1 MKTILVLYPLSEK
14 LVSQLQEVAT
24 DYKVVTD
31 TDSLT
36 DQDLQAVEIIIGWKK
51 DIGERVLYM
60 PNNSLKWI
68 QSFSAGVD
76 YFDLAEIARQNIQLT
91 SASGIHSSQIT
102 ETVMGMLLAKSRGI
116 QQSVLQQTARIWQDP
131 NDIIELAHKKLLIVG
146 TGKIGRHLAK
156 VAEVFELDVYGINRS
171 GYDLPHFIKN
181 YPQEDLLNVVGDMD
195 IVVNILPLTDETHH
209 LFDAKFF
216 KQMKNDAWFINVG
229 RGASVNT
236 NDLLEALRHQ
246 ELAFAGLD
254 VLEEE
259 PLDQHHP
266 IWSEP
271 NVLITPHI
279 AGNSNYYADRLIALF
294 TRNYHSYM
302 KDGTVC
308 ESVVNLT
315 EGY

>member
-1 MKTILVLYPLSEK
+1 
-14 LVSQLQEVAT
+14 
-24 DYKVVTD
+24 
-31 TDSLT
+31 
-36 DQDLQAVEIIIGWKK
+36 
-51 DIGERVLYM
+51 
-60 PNNSLKWI
+60 
-68 QSFSAGVD
+68 
-76 YFDLAEIARQNIQLT
+76 
-91 SASGIHSSQIT
+91 
-102 ETVMGMLLAKSRGI
+102 
-116 QQSVLQQTARIWQDP
+116 
-131 NDIIELAHKKLLIVG
+131 
-146 TGKIGRHLAK
+146 
-156 VAEVFELDVYGINRS
+156 
-171 GYDLPHFIKN
+171 
-181 YPQEDLLNVVGDMD
+181 MD

-279 AGNSNYYADRLIALF
+279 LWKFKLLCRPTYRFIYTKLSLLYERWDCLRKCCQSNRRILNKKDVQKCTSFFIPYRSKLVHPLF
-294 TRNYHSYM
+294 HRNQRISRNH
-302 KDGTVC
+302 
-308 ESVVNLT
+308 
-315 EGY
+315 